1 MGSGP
6 LLRPGGSGWG
16 KEGLGREQ
24 VSRKEEA
31 RAEGKKERKENGE
44 IGERGKRGDLEE
56 GNIGKDERTV
66 RDGERV

>member
-6 LLRPGGSGWG
+6 LLRPRGSGWG

-24 VSRKEEA
+24 VSRKEEV

-44 IGERGKRGDLEE
+44 IGERGK
-56 GNIGKDERTV
+56 
-66 RDGERV
+66 GEIWKKEI